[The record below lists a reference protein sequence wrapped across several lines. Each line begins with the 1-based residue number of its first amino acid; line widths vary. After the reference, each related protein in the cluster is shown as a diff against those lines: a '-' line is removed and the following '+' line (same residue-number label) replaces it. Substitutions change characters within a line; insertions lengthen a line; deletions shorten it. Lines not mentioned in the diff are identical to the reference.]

1 MITIQQ
7 LTNNLKNYIN
17 SQLNI
22 MSNNTPIIGFMKPL
36 ITRAV
41 DKNIDKV
48 TNIIKLMSD
57 SEGNIDIESILSEM
71 IQNTIN
77 TQPFVYKAPFIG
89 DVEIGN
95 GNIKLNLPL
104 TDKRIVLNQEDLQI
118 LKGALIKNN

>member
-1 MITIQQ
+1 MINIQQ
-7 LTNNLKNYIN
+7 LTNNLKSYIT

-36 ITRAV
+36 IIRAI

-48 TNIIKLMSD
+48 TNTIKLISD
-57 SEGNIDIESILSEM
+57 NEGNIDIETILSEM
-71 IQNTIN
+71 MQNVIN

-95 GNIKLNLPL
+95 GSIKLNLPL
-104 TDKRIVLNQEDLQI
+104 TDKRIVLNQQDLQ
-118 LKGALIKNN
+118 LFKEALIKNG

>member
-22 MSNNTPIIGFMKPL
+22 MSNNTPIVGFMKPL

-77 TQPFVYKAPFIG
+77 TQPFIYKAPFIG

-104 TDKRIVLNQEDLQI
+104 TDKRIVLNQQDLQ
-118 LKGALIKNN
+118 LFKEALIKNG

>member
-36 ITRAV
+36 IIRAI

-48 TNIIKLMSD
+48 TNTIKLISD
-57 SEGNIDIESILSEM
+57 NEGNIDIETILSEM
-71 IQNTIN
+71 MQNVIN

-104 TDKRIVLNQEDLQI
+104 TDKRIVLNQQDLQ
-118 LKGALIKNN
+118 LFKEALIKNG

>member
-22 MSNNTPIIGFMKPL
+22 MSNNTPIVRFIKPL
-36 ITRAV
+36 ITRAI

-48 TNIIKLMSD
+48 TNIIKLISD
-57 SEGNIDIESILSEM
+57 KEGNVDIEAILSEM

-77 TQPFVYKAPFIG
+77 IQPFIYKAPFIG
-89 DVEIGN
+89 DIEIGN

-104 TDKRIVLNQEDLQI
+104 TDKRIILNQEDLQI
-118 LKGALIKNN
+118 LKEALIKNN

>member
-1 MITIQQ
+1 MINIQQ
-7 LTNNLKNYIN
+7 LTNNLKSYIT

-36 ITRAV
+36 IIRAI

-48 TNIIKLMSD
+48 TNTIKLISD
-57 SEGNIDIESILSEM
+57 NEGNIDIETILSEM
-71 IQNTIN
+71 IQNVIN

-104 TDKRIVLNQEDLQI
+104 TDKRIVLNQQDLQ
-118 LKGALIKNN
+118 LFKEALIKNG

>member
-1 MITIQQ
+1 MINIQQ
-7 LTNNLKNYIN
+7 LTNNLKSYIT

-36 ITRAV
+36 IIRAI
-41 DKNIDKV
+41 DKNIDKF
-48 TNIIKLMSD
+48 TNTIKLISD
-57 SEGNIDIESILSEM
+57 NEGNIDIETILSEM
-71 IQNTIN
+71 MQNVIN

-104 TDKRIVLNQEDLQI
+104 TDKRIVLNQQDLQ
-118 LKGALIKNN
+118 LFKEALIKNG

>member
-22 MSNNTPIIGFMKPL
+22 MSNNTPIVRLIKPL
-36 ITRAV
+36 ITRDI

-48 TNIIKLMSD
+48 TNIIKLISD
-57 SEGNIDIESILSEM
+57 KEGNVDIEAILSEM

-77 TQPFVYKAPFIG
+77 IQPFIYKAPFIG
-89 DVEIGN
+89 DIEIGN

-104 TDKRIVLNQEDLQI
+104 TDKRIILNQEDLQI
-118 LKGALIKNN
+118 LKEALIKNN

>member
-1 MITIQQ
+1 MINIQQ
-7 LTNNLKNYIN
+7 LTNNLKSYIT

-36 ITRAV
+36 IIRAI

-48 TNIIKLMSD
+48 TNTIKLISD
-57 SEGNIDIESILSEM
+57 NEGNIDIETILSEM
-71 IQNTIN
+71 MQNVIN

-118 LKGALIKNN
+118 LKEALIKNN

>member
-1 MITIQQ
+1 MINIQQ
-7 LTNNLKNYIN
+7 LTNNLKSYIT

-36 ITRAV
+36 IIRAI

-48 TNIIKLMSD
+48 TNTIKLISD
-57 SEGNIDIESILSEM
+57 NEGNIDIETILSEM
-71 IQNTIN
+71 MQNVIN

-104 TDKRIVLNQEDLQI
+104 TDKRIVLNQQDLQ
-118 LKGALIKNN
+118 LFKEALIKNG

>member
-1 MITIQQ
+1 MINIQQ
-7 LTNNLKNYIN
+7 LTNNLKSYIT

-36 ITRAV
+36 IIRAI

-48 TNIIKLMSD
+48 TNTIKLISD
-57 SEGNIDIESILSEM
+57 NEGNIDIETILSEM
-71 IQNTIN
+71 MQNVIN

-89 DVEIGN
+89 DIEIGN

-104 TDKRIVLNQEDLQI
+104 TDKRIILNQQDLQ
-118 LKGALIKNN
+118 LFKEALIKNG

>member
-22 MSNNTPIIGFMKPL
+22 MSNNTPIIGFMKP
-36 ITRAV
+36 IIIRAI

-48 TNIIKLMSD
+48 TNTIKLISD
-57 SEGNIDIESILSEM
+57 NEGNIDIETILSEM
-71 IQNTIN
+71 MQNVIN

-104 TDKRIVLNQEDLQI
+104 TDKRIVLNQQDLQ
-118 LKGALIKNN
+118 LFKEALIKNG

>member
-22 MSNNTPIIGFMKPL
+22 MSNNTPIVGFMKPL

-77 TQPFVYKAPFIG
+77 TQPFIYKAPFIG

-104 TDKRIVLNQEDLQI
+104 TDKRIILNQEDLQI

>member
-1 MITIQQ
+1 MINIQQ
-7 LTNNLKNYIN
+7 LTNNLKSYIT

-36 ITRAV
+36 IIRAI

-48 TNIIKLMSD
+48 TNTIKLISD
-57 SEGNIDIESILSEM
+57 NEGNIDIENILSEM
-71 IQNTIN
+71 MQNVIN

-104 TDKRIVLNQEDLQI
+104 TDKRIVLNQQDLQ
-118 LKGALIKNN
+118 LFKEALIKNG

>member
-1 MITIQQ
+1 MINIQQ
-7 LTNNLKNYIN
+7 LTNNLKSYIT

-36 ITRAV
+36 IIRAI

-48 TNIIKLMSD
+48 TNTIKLISD
-57 SEGNIDIESILSEM
+57 NEGNIDIETILSEM
-71 IQNTIN
+71 MQNVIN

-89 DVEIGN
+89 DIEIGN

-104 TDKRIVLNQEDLQI
+104 TDKRIVLNQQDLQ
-118 LKGALIKNN
+118 LFKEALIKNG